1 MKLYFTYAGLKLIML
16 IIFQFKLYAIKAQEI
31 FTQPSAKLITKFK
44 FEQLTGGVILL
55 KATLDNYTDSF
66 NFILDTGSGGISLD
80 STTSAELKLKEIPT
94 DKTIRGI
101 AGIKQVNYTMNHK
114 LNMPGLSVD
123 SLDFHINNYDIL
135 SSVHGIRIDGV
146 IGYSVLRRYIVYVNY
161 DSMQLS
167 FFTPGN
173 YKYFRGGTLLHPTFN
188 NLPIQGLTLKNNDR
202 NIKHRFYL
210 DTGGGLCVLLSKD
223 FADDSCIFPKNRKLL
238 PVITEGLG
246 GKKQM
251 QITTLR
257 ELKMGPY
264 KFRKVP
270 TYVFD
275 DEYNV
280 TSYPSLGGLIGA
292 ELLKR
297 FNITLNYP
305 KAEIH
310 LMPNAHFNDPFD
322 YSYTGMELFYE
333 AGKILVG
340 EIMENSPAAK
350 AGLHTGDQ
358 IFSLDNNIAVSFQH
372 IKTLLQSTD
381 SRIKMIILRNG
392 LPMELKMKIG
402 SFD

>member
-1 MKLYFTYAGLKLIML
+1 MLRFLKSVILIILQLKL
-16 IIFQFKLYAIKAQEI
+16 FTIKAQEI
-31 FTQPSAKLITKFK
+31 FTQSSAKLITKFG

-55 KATLDNYTDSF
+55 KATLDNHKDSL

-80 STTSAELKLKEIPT
+80 STTSAEFKLKEIPT
-94 DKTIRGI
+94 DRTIRGI
-101 AGIKQVNYTMNHK
+101 AGIRQVNYTMNHK
-114 LNMPGLSVD
+114 LNIPGLTID

-146 IGYSVLRRYIVYVNY
+146 IGYSVLSRYIVNVNY
-161 DSMQLS
+161 DSLQLS
-167 FFTPGN
+167 FFSPGN
-173 YKYFRGGTLLHPTFN
+173 YKYSRGGTLLHPTFN
-188 NLPIQGLTLKNNDR
+188 NLPIQGLALKDNNK

-210 DTGGGLCVLLSKD
+210 DTGGGLCILLSKD
-223 FADDSCIFPKNRKLL
+223 FADDSTVFPINRKLL

-251 QITTLR
+251 QITTLK
-257 ELKMGPY
+257 ELKIGPY

-280 TSYPSLGGLIGA
+280 TSYPTLAGLVGA
-292 ELLKR
+292 EILKR
-297 FNITLNYP
+297 FNITFNYP

-310 LMPNAHFNDPFD
+310 LMPNSHFNDPFD

-333 AGKILVG
+333 NGKILVG

-350 AGLHTGDQ
+350 AGLIPGDQ
-358 IFSLDNNIAVSFQH
+358 VFSIDNSIANSFQH
-372 IKTLLQSTD
+372 IKTLLQSVD

-392 LPMELKMKIG
+392 MPIEIKMKI
-402 SFD
+402 SSIN